1 MGNAPFIEPTNKIV
15 IAGTPDRRIYDV
27 AGTVTEMKPGRLV
40 KKGSTDSDII
50 IGDVDGPNIGFLGY
64 EDGFGPDKPAT
75 ITTAYALAAKA
86 DVLSGPGVILVANS
100 ETAAVTKGDL
110 MCAGSDG
117 KVRKLYPG
125 AIKTMVIPFT
135 QNASETDT
143 GFDLPAGAVIIGM
156 PFIEVTTA
164 VASGTIDVGILS
176 SESGGD
182 ADGFLDAVSCA
193 TAGKIQAITYD
204 ASAAADLTLG
214 ELLSS
219 DFTEDATAGYAAILK
234 QWIGDGTATSVT
246 YTTSAHAIVG
256 NIHIMYAE
264 PGVND
269 MPVGLAEE
277 TIAAVGNIMLR
288 SLI

>member
-1 MGNAPFIEPTNKIV
+1 MGNAPFIEPTNKII

-50 IGDVDGPNIGFLGY
+50 IGDIDGPNIGFLGY

-143 GFDLPAGAVIIGM
+143 GFDLPAGAVIIGQ
-156 PFIEVTTA
+156 PFIEVTTE

-176 SESGGD
+176 SEAGGD
-182 ADGFLDAVSCA
+182 ADGFLDGVDCA
-193 TAGKIQAITYD
+193 TAGKIAPIAWD
-204 ASAAADLTLG
+204 ASADADNTLG
-214 ELLSS
+214 LLIS
-219 DFTEDATAGYAAILK
+219 YAMLGGTNNYGRIPKL
-234 QWIGDGTATSVT
+234 WIGDGTATSVT